1 MSKNYG
7 KKDAEVVGICIG
19 MLYLYLY
26 RHFKN
31 VLMSNIDLGLYII
44 YIVVVHVVVD
54 ITYRLPFSLS
64 QILTLPQISHLS
76 ASFPHLSSNPVNLSH
91 HSTNILP
98 ILPLHL
104 MLALL
109 CKNLGYK
116 PQSIY
121 LSFSTS
127 FSFRPW
133 LSKFH
138 IFIYRRR
145 HRHRYKDH
153 SLSHNHTLAA
163 LEHCR
168 NPHGYGCHP

>member
-1 MSKNYG
+1 MEKRMQKYSVSVSVYLL
-7 KKDAEVVGICIG
+7 
-19 MLYLYLY
+19 LYLFLY
-26 RHFKN
+26 RDFKN
-31 VLMSNIDLGLYII
+31 DLMSNINIGLYII
-44 YIVVVHVVVD
+44 YIVVVVVD
-54 ITYRLPFSLS
+54 IAYRLPFSLS
-64 QILTLPQISHLS
+64 QIPTLPQISHLS
-76 ASFPHLSSNPVNLSH
+76 ASFPHLSSNPVYLSH

-133 LSKFH
+133 L
-138 IFIYRRR
+138 
-145 HRHRYKDH
+145 
-153 SLSHNHTLAA
+153 
-163 LEHCR
+163 
-168 NPHGYGCHP
+168 